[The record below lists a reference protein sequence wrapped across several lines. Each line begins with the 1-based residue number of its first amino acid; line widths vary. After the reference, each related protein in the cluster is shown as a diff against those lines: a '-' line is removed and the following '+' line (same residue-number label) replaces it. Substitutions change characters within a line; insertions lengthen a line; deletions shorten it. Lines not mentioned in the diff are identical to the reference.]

1 MDIDTVARLIEER
14 RVETVKLGGAD
25 MDGVYRGKRVLADH
39 FLRHLDG
46 DGFPQCDVI
55 FGWDIEEQVVGDL
68 PFTSWH
74 TGFPDILMR
83 PDLSTFAVVPWEEG
97 TASVVCDFYTEHG
110 DPVEV
115 APRYVLRRVV
125 DKAKAAGL
133 RAYSAAEI
141 EVRFFREDQES
152 IRTKGHSGLQPLSPG
167 LNCYSLQHASLDDP
181 VIGRIRRQMIEY
193 GVPVEAYNREH
204 GEGMY
209 EINLKYADS
218 LAAAD
223 QTMLY
228 KSGSKEIAAQMGL
241 IPTFMAK
248 LSEDVDGCS
257 GHVHQSLWD
266 GGGERNLF
274 WDAEAEDHLSDTMR
288 RYVGGLMATLSEFMP
303 MYAGNINSYKR
314 FVEGTW
320 APTNVTWGIDK
331 RTVALRVVNADATSV
346 RVENRVP
353 GADLNAY
360 LAFAATLAGGLHGIE
375 SGLQPPPP
383 TEGDAYA
390 VEDAPALPT
399 TLAQAVARFEG
410 SALAR
415 AYFGDAFVDH
425 FSAMRR
431 WEIKRY
437 DRAVTDWERRR
448 YFEMV

>member
-1 MDIDTVARLIEER
+1 MDIDTVARLIEEK

-55 FGWDIEEQVVGDL
+55 FGWDIEEQVIGDL
-68 PFTSWH
+68 PFTSWQ
-74 TGFPDILMR
+74 TGFGDILMR
-83 PDLSTFAVVPWEEG
+83 PDLSTFALVPWEEG
-97 TASVVCDFYTEHG
+97 TASVVCDFFTEHG
-110 DPVEV
+110 DLVEV

-125 DKAKAAGL
+125 EKAEAAGL
-133 RAYSAAEI
+133 RAYSVAEI

-152 IRTKGHSGLQPLSPG
+152 IRAKGHSELQPLSPG

-193 GVPVEAYNREH
+193 GVPVEGYNREH

-209 EINLKYADS
+209 EINLKYTDS

-228 KSGSKEIAAQMGL
+228 KSGCKEIAAQMGL

-266 GGGERNLF
+266 ASGERNLL
-274 WDAEAEDHLSDTMR
+274 WEAGAEDRLSGTMR
-288 RYVGGLMATLSEFMP
+288 CYVGGLMATLSEFTL

-320 APTNVTWGIDK
+320 APTNVTWGIDN
-331 RTVALRVVNADATSV
+331 RTVALRVINADATST

-353 GADLNAY
+353 GADLNPY
-360 LAFAATLAGGLHGIE
+360 LVFAATLAGGLHGIE
-375 SGLQPPPP
+375 NGIEPPPA
-383 TEGDAYA
+383 TEGNAYDAQ
-390 VEDAPALPT
+390 DAPALPR
-399 TLAQAVARFEG
+399 TLAQAIERFEG

-431 WEIKRY
+431 WEVGRY